1 MPAPCGVPMSV
12 SCHSSLSRMPA
23 SSHWRA
29 GFEDLRSCAPASPAA
44 TRGQPGRR
52 KRRQTTHRRD
62 LPDSVTITRER
73 HPFEGRPLAVIS
85 SIRRGGVLFL
95 LVSLPDGSRSLV
107 PAQWTHWAKGDAG
120 GARALPDDDTALRSL
135 GSLADLLGL
144 RHLVDALRSRSIGSV
159 PQTESRHATDP
170 GLSRPA
176 RSTSGRSFGKPRADP
191 LGTTRRSGAQ
201 RSARDSRAPHRPH
214 ARGSGERGEP

>member
-1 MPAPCGVPMSV
+1 M
-12 SCHSSLSRMPA
+12 
-23 SSHWRA
+23 
-29 GFEDLRSCAPASPAA
+29 
-44 TRGQPGRR
+44 
-52 KRRQTTHRRD
+52 
-62 LPDSVTITRER
+62 TITRER
-73 HPFEGRPLAVIS
+73 PPFEGRSLAVIS

-107 PAQWTHWAKGDAG
+107 PAQWTDWRKGDAG
-120 GARALPDDDTALRSL
+120 DVRALPDDDTALRSL

-176 RSTSGRSFGKPRADP
+176 RSTSGRS
-191 LGTTRRSGAQ
+191 
-201 RSARDSRAPHRPH
+201 SASIAPTLREQLDEA
-214 ARGSGERGEP
+214 ARGAALEILARLIARMLVAAANGASHE